1 MRSVERASAGCWDR
15 DEQDRHCFGAI
26 ASLSCY
32 QFMKVKGLGLD
43 QVGLE
48 WKGYRERITLEESR
62 KQPWHQTWPWANH
75 ISHWASFS
83 PVKWRY
89 CSLIA
94 KVYFFFQLYF
104 VNEGDLLFSLRGGFS
119 SPKFLCQ
126 AEILLDPLLIIL
138 SLLHPVVR
146 SKMTEWL
153 KSWRFHSFLMTFLS
167 LRWESWLS
175 QIP

>member
-94 KVYFFFQLYF
+94 KVYYFFSALFCKWRRSALF
-104 VNEGDLLFSLRGGFS
+104 PKGWVFLPKVSVPSRDLAWS
-119 SPKFLCQ
+119 SPDNSLPATPSCTEQ
-126 AEILLDPLLIIL
+126 DDRVIEIMEFSFFSHDL
-138 SLLHPVVR
+138 SFP
-146 SKMTEWL
+146 
-153 KSWRFHSFLMTFLS
+153 
-167 LRWESWLS
+167 
-175 QIP
+175 